1 MNNTQIEQ
9 ANAGIATEEMKTVAI
24 QEGIPI
30 NKLIRNI
37 KAGHTVILK
46 SKQHKCRP
54 IGIGKDLRIKVNA
67 NIGTSPINSNIETEL
82 EKLKASIRYGADT
95 VMDLSTGGDIRKIR
109 KTIISDSEIPIGTV
123 PVYQVFSDMRNIEEI
138 EEKDFLR
145 SIRSH
150 IDDGV
155 DFLTLHCGVTNECIP
170 LLKKRVTGIVSRGG
184 SLVLKWML
192 FHNEEN
198 PLYTNFDKII
208 AMVKK
213 YDVVL
218 SLGDGLR
225 PGCLADSTDAAQIEE
240 LKILG
245 SLSQKALDR
254 GVQVI
259 IEGPGHVPFN
269 QIKKNV
275 ELEKK
280 YCNGAPFYL
289 LGPLVTDISP
299 GYDHIAGAI
308 GSALAAYHGADYLCS
323 VTPMEH
329 LGLPNVQDI
338 IDGIIASKIAAHAI
352 DIAHGLAHAER
363 IDYEMSKA
371 RSNLDW
377 NKMYSY
383 SMNPEKAKKL
393 RGNLKDD
400 YCSMCGKFCSIKINK
415 ECREKI

>member
-1 MNNTQIEQ
+1 MNNTQIEY
-9 ANAGIATEEMKTVAI
+9 ATAGIATEEMKTVAI

-30 NKLIRNI
+30 NQLIRNI
-37 KAGHTVILK
+37 KAGHAVILK
-46 SKQHKCRP
+46 SKKHKCRP
-54 IGIGKDLRIKVNA
+54 IGVGKDLRIKVNA
-67 NIGTSPINSNIETEL
+67 NIGTSPVNNNVETEL
-82 EKLKASIRYGADT
+82 KKLSASIRYGADT
-95 VMDLSTGGDIRKIR
+95 VMDLSTAGDIQKIR
-109 KTIISDSEIPIGTV
+109 KTILNNSEIPVGTV
-123 PVYQVFSDMRNIEEI
+123 PVYQVFSGINNVGEI
-138 EEKDFLR
+138 KERDFLD
-145 SIRSH
+145 SIQSH
-150 IDDGV
+150 IEDGV
-155 DFLTLHCGVTNECIP
+155 DFLTLHCGVTKECIP
-170 LLKKRVTGIVSRGG
+170 LLEKRVTGIVSRGG
-184 SLVLKWML
+184 SLILKWMI
-192 FHNEEN
+192 FHDKEN
-198 PLYTNFDKII
+198 PLYANFDKIV

-225 PGCLADSTDAAQIEE
+225 PGCLADSTDDAQIEE

-269 QIKKNV
+269 QIRRNV

-280 YCNGAPFYL
+280 YCNGAPFYI

-323 VTPMEH
+323 ITPMEH
-329 LGLPNVQDI
+329 LGLPDVQDV
-338 IDGIIASKIAAHAI
+338 IDGIIASKIAAHSI
-352 DIAHGLAHAER
+352 DIAHGVAHAER
-363 IDYEMSKA
+363 IDFEMSKA

-377 NKMYSY
+377 NKMFSY

-393 RGNLKDD
+393 RGNIKGD
-400 YCSMCGKFCSIKINK
+400 YCSMCGEFCSIKINK
-415 ECREKI
+415 EYRKKI